1 MSLSPTRVRELV
13 SKELRQMLRDIRTR
27 GMIFVAPLIQILVF
41 GYAVN
46 TDIPNTATYVVDQDH
61 TATSR
66 ALVDAFRSTGYFRV
80 VGQSEEA
87 GALARALDRSEAVVG
102 IDIPPGFARR
112 IDAGGPAPLQLLLD
126 GSNSNTAT
134 VAQGY
139 ATRIVQRF
147 ALRHLP
153 PGAAPPAGVDL
164 RVRAWYNPSLESRV
178 YNVPAVM
185 GLLLLL
191 MCLVLTS
198 LSVVR
203 EREDGTLEQLLVS
216 PLTPAEFLLGK
227 TIPAGLIGLVDL
239 VTITAMAI
247 LWFHIPLRGSVA
259 ALVAAAALFILGA
272 IALGLLISTVSQ
284 TQQEAFM
291 TMFLLLLPSIILS
304 GFFYPISS
312 MPRVFQ
318 VITVVNPVRH
328 FLEIV
333 RAVFLKGAGFAPLWD
348 HYAWLAGVAAATMA
362 LALARFARTTARGA

>member
-1 MSLSPTRVRELV
+1 MSLSLRRVREMV
-13 SKELRQMLRDIRTR
+13 SKELRQLLRDFRMR
-27 GMIFVAPLIQILVF
+27 GLIFVAPLIQLMVF

-46 TDIPNTATYVVDQDH
+46 TDVPNTETFVVDHDH
-61 TATSR
+61 TAVSR
-66 ALVDAFRSTGYFRV
+66 ELIDAFQHTGYFEV
-80 VGQSEEA
+80 VGRSERPA
-87 GALARALDRSEAVVG
+87 DLARALDRSAAIVG
-102 IDIPPGFARR
+102 IEIPPGFARR
-112 IDAGGPAPLQLLLD
+112 LAAGGPADLQILLD

-147 ALRHLP
+147 ALAHLP
-153 PGAAPPAGVDL
+153 AGVPPPAGVDL
-164 RVRAWYNPSLESRV
+164 RVRPWYNPTLESRA

-191 MCLVLTS
+191 MSLVLTA
-198 LSVVR
+198 LSIVR

-216 PLTPAEFLLGK
+216 PLTPTEFLLGK
-227 TIPAGLIGLVDL
+227 TLPAALVALVDL
-239 VTITAMAI
+239 VTISVLSI
-247 LWFHIPLRGSVA
+247 VWFHIPLRGSVL
-259 ALVAAAALFILGA
+259 ALLAAAILFILAA
-272 IALGLLISTVSQ
+272 IALGLLISTISH

-318 VITVVNPVRH
+318 IITLVNPTRH

-333 RAVFLKGAGFAPLWD
+333 RAVFLKGAGFVPLWN
-348 HYAWLAGVAAATMA
+348 HYVWLALIAAATMA
-362 LALARFARTTARGA
+362 LAIARFARTTARGE

>member
-1 MSLSPTRVRELV
+1 MSPSLGRVREMV
-13 SKELRQMLRDIRTR
+13 SKELRQMLRDFRTR
-27 GMIFVAPLIQILVF
+27 GLIFIAPLIQLLVF

-46 TDIPNTATYVVDQDH
+46 TDVPNTATFVVDHDH

-66 ALVDAFRSTGYFRV
+66 ELIDAFRQTGYFEV
-80 VGQSEEA
+80 VGTSERSTD
-87 GALARALDRSEAVVG
+87 LAQALDRSDAIIG
-102 IDIPPGFARR
+102 IEIPPGFTRR
-112 IDAGGPAPLQLLLD
+112 LTAGGPADVQILLD

-147 ALRHLP
+147 AVAHLP
-153 PGAAPPAGVDL
+153 AGALPPAGVDL
-164 RVRAWYNPSLESRV
+164 RVRPWYNPSLESRA

-191 MCLVLTS
+191 MSLVLTA
-198 LSVVR
+198 LSIVR

-216 PLTPAEFLLGK
+216 PLSPAEFLLGK
-227 TIPAGLIGLVDL
+227 TIPAALVALVDL
-239 VTITAMAI
+239 VTISAVSI
-247 LWFHIPLRGSVA
+247 LWFHIPLRGSVL
-259 ALVAAAALFILGA
+259 ALLAAALLFILAA
-272 IALGLLISTVSQ
+272 IALGLLISTISH

-318 VITVVNPVRH
+318 IITLVNPVRH

-333 RAVFLKGAGFAPLWD
+333 RGVFLKGTGFVAMWD
-348 HYAWLAGVAAATMA
+348 QYVWLAVIAAATMA

>member
-1 MSLSPTRVRELV
+1 MSLSPTRIGELV
-13 SKELRQMLRDIRTR
+13 SKELRQMLRDFRTR
-27 GMIFVAPLIQILVF
+27 GMIFVAPLIQLLVF

-46 TDIPNTATYVVDQDH
+46 TDIPDTATYVVDQDH

-66 ALVDAFRSTGYFRV
+66 ALIDAFRQTGYFRI
-80 VGQSEEA
+80 VGQSEQS

-147 ALRHLP
+147 ALRYLR
-153 PGAAPPAGVDL
+153 PGAAPPGGVDL

-216 PLTPAEFLLGK
+216 PLTPTELLLGK
-227 TIPAGLIGLVDL
+227 TIPAGLIGLIDL
-239 VTITAMAI
+239 VTITAVAI
-247 LWFHIPLRGSVA
+247 LWFHIPLRGSVV
-259 ALVAAAALFILGA
+259 ALVAAATLFILAA
-272 IALGLLISTVSQ
+272 IALGLLISTVSR

-318 VITVVNPVRH
+318 IVTVVNPVRH

-348 HYAWLAGVAAATMA
+348 HYAWLAGIAAATMV
-362 LALARFARTTARGA
+362 LALARFARTTARSA